1 MFNKDYLNKNFK
13 LDDLDNFI
21 NNRILQSLCEY
32 ELKIYQGRIDR
43 MNTKEQR
50 YFNSTPIR
58 NAFASLMV
66 AAACSN
72 KFYTITEIVNIL
84 RSNRQSISTM
94 VDECKKEG
102 WINVSKIGNKLQCN
116 ASQILIKSFHDY
128 IHFSMRISKEYYQNL
143 EMLKIKNSIS
153 NEFS

>member
-1 MFNKDYLNKNFK
+1 MFDNDNLNKKFI
-13 LDDLDNFI
+13 LDDLDIFI

-43 MNTKEQR
+43 MNTREQR

-58 NAFASLMV
+58 NAFSSLMV
-66 AAACSN
+66 AAACNN

-84 RSNRQSISTM
+84 RSNRQSVSTM

-102 WINVSKIGNKLQCN
+102 WVNVSKIGNKLQCN

-128 IHFSMRISKEYYQNL
+128 IHFSKRISKEYYQNL
-143 EMLKIKNSIS
+143 EMLKIKNSITKNS
-153 NEFS
+153 L

>member
-1 MFNKDYLNKNFK
+1 MLKNSDVNNNFI
-13 LDDLDNFI
+13 LDDLDSFI

-32 ELKIYQGRIDR
+32 ELKIYQGRLDR
-43 MNTKEQR
+43 MNTREQR

-66 AAACSN
+66 VAACNN
-72 KFYTITEIVNIL
+72 KFYTITEIVNNL

-102 WINVSKIGNKLQCN
+102 WVNVSKIGNKLQCN
-116 ASQILIKSFHDY
+116 ASQMLVKSFKDY

-143 EMLKIKNSIS
+143 EMLKSKNSIS
-153 NEFS
+153 AQL

>member
-1 MFNKDYLNKNFK
+1 MYKNSYVDNNFI

-21 NNRILQSLCEY
+21 NNRIMQSLCEY
-32 ELKIYQGRIDR
+32 ELKIYQGRLDR
-43 MNTKEQR
+43 MNTREQR

-72 KFYTITEIVNIL
+72 KFYTITEIVNTL

-102 WINVSKIGNKLQCN
+102 WINVSKIGNKLQCS
-116 ASQILIKSFHDY
+116 ASQVLVKSFNDY
-128 IHFSMRISKEYYQNL
+128 IHFSARISKEYFQNL
-143 EMLKIKNSIS
+143 EMLKIKNSVTKTL
-153 NEFS
+153 E